1 MNEVLSAESIKNR
14 TAPFLEKGFT
24 FSYFYEK
31 GGDSS
36 CVYICRFQKG
46 KDFFDWREVSGTQE
60 IHLVLKV
67 DGQFVFP
74 NLYTRHKKT
83 ARAFFLKH
91 LFHRATMEEKRDLFA
106 QMLLKELANSP
117 DNFFGIKL

>member
-1 MNEVLSAESIKNR
+1 MNEVLSAESIKKR
-14 TAPFLEKGFT
+14 TAPFLGKGFS

-46 KDFFDWREVSGTQE
+46 KDFFDWREESGAQE

-83 ARAFFLKH
+83 ARAFFWKH

-106 QMLLKELANSP
+106 QMLLKELANNP
-117 DNFFGIKL
+117 NDFFGIQL

>member
-1 MNEVLSAESIKNR
+1 MSQLEMADEIQNLLAV
-14 TAPFLEKGFT
+14 FLEKGFS
-24 FSYFYEK
+24 FRYFYEK

-46 KDFFDWREVSGTQE
+46 KDFFDWREVSGAQE

-74 NLYTRHKKT
+74 NLYKRHKKI

-106 QMLLKELANSP
+106 QMLRKELA
-117 DNFFGIKL
+117 DNPNDFFGIKL